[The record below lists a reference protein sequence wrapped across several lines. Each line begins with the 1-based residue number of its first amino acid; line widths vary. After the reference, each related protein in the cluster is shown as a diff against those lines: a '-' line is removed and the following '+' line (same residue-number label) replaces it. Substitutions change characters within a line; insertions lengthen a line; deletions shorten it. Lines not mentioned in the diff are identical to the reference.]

1 MNRPQ
6 NGIPKAEAGRRDR
19 HCPTGFVHRF
29 FTTENH
35 DKGAAMK
42 KVAIYAGLFALLA
55 SPFAVPAAETAQS
68 STPAENN
75 GVSITGTVSCAK
87 FGRGTVTPRKG
98 MSVAQTIQYCVV
110 FQHSDY
116 ILVAGKQIFRLS
128 GDRNQLAKLSGETV
142 TVAGH
147 MLPTPTDVET
157 YALMGTVAV
166 SNIAPTK
173 N

>member
-1 MNRPQ
+1 
-6 NGIPKAEAGRRDR
+6 
-19 HCPTGFVHRF
+19 
-29 FTTENH
+29 
-35 DKGAAMK
+35 MK
-42 KVAIYAGLFALLA
+42 KLAIYAGLFVMLA
-55 SPFAVPAAETAQS
+55 SPFAVSAAETAQS
-68 STPAENN
+68 STPAENS
-75 GVSITGTVSCAK
+75 GVSITGRVSCAK
-87 FGRGTVTPRKG
+87 FGRGSVTPRKG

-128 GDRNQLAKLSGETV
+128 GDSNQLAKLSGETV

-166 SNIAPTK
+166 SNISPAK